1 MRKNT
6 AFFQFLVMKGKGLW
20 FVSKSRFLYCSLQH
34 FHNYYKV
41 RSSGRKEKEMD
52 LKRKAIVEGSRNKN
66 NFESLEMLQS
76 VVFQIFCIIYSCIL
90 FTAHSNLPDVMLTTN
105 TFT

>member
-1 MRKNT
+1 MSVKLLQQLYASFTKTLRAERVNLPLQT
-6 AFFQFLVMKGKGLW
+6 FTRRGK
-20 FVSKSRFLYCSLQH
+20 F
-34 FHNYYKV
+34 
-41 RSSGRKEKEMD
+41 E
-52 LKRKAIVEGSRNKN
+52 N

-90 FTAHSNLPDVMLTTN
+90 FTAHNNLPDVMLTTN